1 MSTVTTAKYMGATFS
16 LVMCL
21 GMLVTCLYTLF
32 GTKLPLLMP
41 VATGAM
47 AIISGVMVASDFKT
61 VWLPLLT
68 GKTTPPAPP
77 PAAPPAAK

>member
-1 MSTVTTAKYMGATFS
+1 
-16 LVMCL
+16 
-21 GMLVTCLYTLF
+21 
-32 GTKLPLLMP
+32 MP

-68 GKTTPPAPP
+68 GKTNP